1 MWEKELW
8 KLKRRGRAAGQG
20 NDGRTKSRGDM
31 MEKGARREQTQ
42 DRAAWRRLV
51 QYIDPSRSGIRCEE
65 EELLEVSLWSCY
77 LKHLVRTR
85 LDARHHVGRRE
96 GSLLH
101 LSEVVLRVTVETEP
115 THRHQGKLSV
125 RPHLATG
132 GETRLATGGE
142 TRLAMGGETRLA
154 TRGDALSNGRH
165 I

>member
-1 MWEKELW
+1 MEAEETRKSGRSRQRRTDKVKE
-8 KLKRRGRAAGQG
+8 
-20 NDGRTKSRGDM
+20 DV

-65 EELLEVSLWSCY
+65 EELLEVSLWSCEQCY

-96 GSLLH
+96 GGLLH

-154 TRGDALSNGRH
+154 TRWDALSNGRH